1 MKSLNKWTRQS
12 HRWIAIPTFLLIP
25 LMVFIRLTK
34 GAYLQVPPQF
44 EMVQSLLMLFLA
56 ISGAYLF
63 FMPYVAKRRRTQRLK
78 TQASANQT

>member
-25 LMVFIRLTK
+25 LMVFIRLT
-34 GAYLQVPPQF
+34 GGRYLQVPAQF

-56 ISGAYLF
+56 ITGAYLF
-63 FMPYVAKRRRTQRLK
+63 LMPYVAKRRRTRRQV
-78 TQASANQT
+78 TQSIASPK